1 MGKKQELAF
10 ISVIGKDRK
19 GIVATISGYLY
30 KSSINIEDITQKI
43 MEGNFVMVMLVDI
56 KDSIKPL
63 EGLRK
68 DLEKIGEEI
77 GQKIQIQHENIFKM
91 MTGSKK

>member
-1 MGKKQELAF
+1 MKKKQELAF

-30 KSSINIEDITQKI
+30 KTSINIEDITQRI
-43 MEGNFVMVMLVDI
+43 MEGHFVMVMLVDI
-56 KDSIKPL
+56 SESKKPL
-63 EGLRK
+63 EKLRK
-68 DLEKIGEEI
+68 ELEEIGEEI

-91 MTGSKK
+91 MHRI